1 MNRKLL
7 LLALSCCMVGAYAA
21 DQQVYKWTD
30 AAGVQHFSD
39 APPPKDAQNVQLM
52 RVSGNDRPH
61 SVDTANTEPG
71 SQPEDGSA
79 NANSDDTQA
88 AKPGDA
94 NLHACATARNN
105 LDLLNS
111 KVQVSVMGT
120 DGKPQPLNEKARAA
134 EIAAAN
140 AQIAAYCK

>member
-52 RVSGNDRPH
+52 RVSGSDRPH
-61 SVDTANTEPG
+61 SVETANTEPG

-79 NANSDDTQA
+79 NANSGNAQA
-88 AKPGDA
+88 AKPSDA
-94 NLHACATARNN
+94 NLRACATARNN

-111 KVQVSVMGT
+111 KLPVSVTGP
-120 DGKPQPLNEKARAA
+120 DGKPVPLDTKARDAQ
-134 EIAAAN
+134 IAAAN